1 MSTHVTCYNYN
12 YQGQVLSPAF
22 SEPASPCSSTS
33 SSCYSDG
40 EMEPDSPDFGPISP
54 KSPSTMTCI
63 SPKSPTST
71 MTCDN
76 NKPPLNVNKRKRS
89 HSDGEVIDQRHQR
102 QEFRTKVP
110 RFANKYEEMLQPLS
124 PVTTLPCDVV
134 CPPSPNSKFPNP
146 KYCPKL
152 QNQLQNV
159 INTKDNINLLDQFL
173 YDHSTKVNINQ
184 YNLEG
189 RTALQQSCVDG
200 NLALAKVL
208 VKYGADHRITTREG
222 YPTLQCAVF
231 SGHSEIF
238 LYILNLRKI
247 SANST
252 KLL

>member
-22 SEPASPCSSTS
+22 SEPGSPCSSTS
-33 SSCYSDG
+33 SCYSEG
-40 EMEPDSPDFGPISP
+40 EMEPDSPFGIDSTPISP
-54 KSPSTMTCI
+54 KSPNTTTTM
-63 SPKSPTST
+63 
-71 MTCDN
+71 MTCDTN
-76 NKPPLNVNKRKRS
+76 NKQLANVNKRKRS
-89 HSDGEVIDQRHQR
+89 HSDGEVQVNIQNQNQRG
-102 QEFRTKVP
+102 EFRTKVP
-110 RFANKYEEMLQPLS
+110 RYANRYEEMLQPLS

-134 CPPSPNSKFPNP
+134 YPPSPTKFANP
-146 KYCPKL
+146 KYCTKL
-152 QNQLQNV
+152 QKQLQNV
-159 INTKDNINLLDQFL
+159 IKSKDINLLEQFL

-184 YNLEG
+184 YNIEG

-200 NLALAKVL
+200 NLAMAKIL

-247 SANST
+247 SSST
-252 KLL
+252 KL